1 MKKSLQLRS
10 VILLALCI
18 FNFIFCI
25 HVPIVIAQAQ
35 DEEIKESETEIN
47 VKNAEI
53 ASIIRIFSKKTK
65 RNYILDE
72 RVKGKVSIY
81 LPGKV
86 SNEESLRV
94 LESVLMLKGFTSVP
108 VGENLWKIV
117 PTKDAK
123 QSTIPTVG
131 DETEDAPTPALVTR
145 LIQVK
150 NVNAQDIQQLIQPLV
165 SSDGLINSYGG
176 TNSLI
181 LIDSEENIRRLEGLI
196 STIDIASSDSDMTL
210 IPIKNADA
218 KEIADKLGDLLGTS
232 GGESKGSETPE
243 LLRNRMGVTQTNF
256 SGNTA
261 PLPGNVNSIPQMQNT
276 TASGESINARSRAPK
291 ILADERTNS
300 IIVVADEETT
310 ARVKALITQ
319 LDSKIDKSGN
329 RFYVYKCQHAKAE
342 DLAEV
347 LSGLAGG
354 STGGGKASLN
364 TSDSV
369 SNESSQLTGGR
380 NSRRGGSNSSG
391 SSSRGGSS
399 FGGEN
404 SGSGRTLGQS
414 RLGKNNRGGVQSAS
428 IGENITVTADPS
440 TNTLIIFAGK
450 TDYEKMIELLKQLD
464 IKRRQVIVEATL
476 LEVLMENSVDLG
488 VDFLS
493 SGGGKD
499 GGFFTQ
505 RNTGSQNLT
514 TLLSNPQ
521 GLTEFS
527 AAVASSGTLTLPGGI
542 KIPSQA
548 LLVTAAQASRN
559 ANVLSAPQIL
569 TTDNEQA
576 EIVVGQNVPFLTGTG
591 TDNTNLN
598 NQFNQIERQDVG
610 ITLRLT
616 PQISSENFVTL
627 NLFTEV
633 SSVFAN
639 SNLGPTTNV
648 RTSETTVIAKDGQ
661 MIVTGGLLSDD
672 ATESDSGVPFMKDIP
687 VLGQLFKDSTEQRS
701 KRNLLIFI
709 TPRIVQDQFDLRDST
724 KEDTL
729 KIGKQIQ
736 ETDSYPSRKD
746 VLKNEKIDAVSE
758 TEDFTSNGPPI
769 IPQPN
774 DQNVKSNKQ
783 PIASSSEGTKPGVIQ
798 LKVSP
803 KLSAETKTNDEKAK
817 FFILKTESS
826 GNEDLPFTVS
836 DKGEV
841 IITAP
846 DSSLSLLQEFFV
858 PGKQVRYRLGEKE
871 FTFRV
876 ADAYFE
882 NQGLENQ
889 RLAYELS
896 PYEILNLGKA
906 PWN

>member
-1 MKKSLQLRS
+1 MKKLSFLISALICIQTS
-10 VILLALCI
+10 FVVTPFLA
-18 FNFIFCI
+18 
-25 HVPIVIAQAQ
+25 HAQTQPASP

-53 ASIIRIFSKKTK
+53 ASIVRIFSKKTK

-86 SNEESLRV
+86 SNDESLRV

-108 VGENLWKIV
+108 VSENLWKIV

-131 DETEDAPTPALVTR
+131 DNSVDAPTPALVTR

-150 NVNAQDIQQLIQPLV
+150 NVNAEDIQQLIQPLV

-218 KEIADKLGDLLGTS
+218 KDIADKLGELLGTS
-232 GGESKGSETPE
+232 SEGKSSDAPD
-243 LLRNRMGVTQTNF
+243 LLRSRSGISNANF
-256 SGNTA
+256 SNSA
-261 PLPGNVNSIPQMQNT
+261 PPPLPGNVNASSQSQNSSAT
-276 TASGESINARSRAPK
+276 SESVNARSRAPK
-291 ILADERTNS
+291 ILADDRTNS
-300 IIVVADEETT
+300 IIVVADEEMT

-319 LDSKIDKSGN
+319 LDSKVDKSGN
-329 RFYVYKCQHAKAE
+329 RFYVYKCQHAKAN
-342 DLAEV
+342 DLADV
-347 LSGLAGG
+347 LSGLSGG
-354 STGGGKASLN
+354 SSGGKASLN

-369 SNESSQLTGGR
+369 SNENSQLTGGR
-380 NSRRGGSNSSG
+380 NSRRNSRS
-391 SSSRGGSS
+391 SSSRNSSRNGSS
-399 FGGEN
+399 LGGDGL
-404 SGSGRTLGQS
+404 GSGRSLGQS
-414 RLGKNNRGGVQSAS
+414 RLGGTSQAGVQTAN
-428 IGENITVTADPS
+428 IGENISVTADPS
-440 TNTLIIFAGK
+440 TNSLIIFAGK
-450 TDYEKMIELLKQLD
+450 TDYEKMLELLKQLD
-464 IKRRQVIVEATL
+464 VKRRQVIVEATL
-476 LEVLMENSVDLG
+476 LEVLMQNDVDLG

-505 RNTGSQNLT
+505 RNTGSQNLA

-542 KIPSQA
+542 KVPSQA
-548 LLVTAAQASRN
+548 LLVTAAQSSRN

-569 TTDNEQA
+569 TTDNEEA

-591 TDNTNLN
+591 TDSTNLN

-627 NLFTEV
+627 KLFTEV

-672 ATESDSGVPFMKDIP
+672 STESDSGVPFMKDIP
-687 VLGQLFKDSTEQRS
+687 VLGQLFKDSSEQRS

-709 TPRIVQDQFDLRDST
+709 TPRIVQDQFDLRDTT
-724 KEDTL
+724 KESSS
-729 KIGKQIQ
+729 KISQQID
-736 ETDSYPSRKD
+736 ETDSYPPRKD

-758 TEDFTSNGPPI
+758 TDDIT
-769 IPQPN
+769 
-774 DQNVKSNKQ
+774 
-783 PIASSSEGTKPGVIQ
+783 SSSDSFTPPKKSSVPLEHAKENIAVEKPKTIQPGIIQ

-803 KLSAETKTNDEKAK
+803 KLSPTDLTNKEEKAK
-817 FFILKTESS
+817 FFLLKTKSQGDDE
-826 GNEDLPFTVS
+826 LPFTLT
-836 DKGEV
+836 KNGEV
-841 IITAP
+841 LLTAP
-846 DSSLSLLQEFFV
+846 DSSLSAVRDFFV
-858 PGKQVRYRLGEKE
+858 PGKNVTYQLGDKT
-871 FTFRV
+871 FTFSV
-876 ADAYFE
+876 VDAFFDGKE
-882 NQGLENQ
+882 H
-889 RLAYELS
+889 AYELTS
-896 PYEILNLGKA
+896 YEILNLGKT
-906 PWN
+906 PWK